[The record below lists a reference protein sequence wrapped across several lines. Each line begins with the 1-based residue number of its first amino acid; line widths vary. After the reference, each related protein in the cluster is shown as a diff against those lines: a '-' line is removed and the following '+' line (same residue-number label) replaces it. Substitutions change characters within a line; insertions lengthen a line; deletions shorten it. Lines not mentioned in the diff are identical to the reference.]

1 MGCLLGFSIIYNTE
15 FKIYR
20 QCVVN
25 LFLDKWQHTDGKIP

>member
-1 MGCLLGFSIIYNTE
+1 MWCLLGFFIIYNTE